1 MASRVGELVKRAV
14 RRAARKGDRIKCETQ
29 PHCYVKTKGDD
40 EFELVEDT
48 ATLRLLLTRFVRFS
62 PNRRLT
68 IRVDI
73 ERISWEEPEG
83 RIGSEKNSFTI
94 DMDERGRAFLL
105 HKTMPFTETW
115 EDDPKRVDD
124 TAGRIGKQVSD
135 AIIAVLKRVRDD
147 GQV

>member
-1 MASRVGELVKRAV
+1 
-14 RRAARKGDRIKCETQ
+14 
-29 PHCYVKTKGDD
+29 
-40 EFELVEDT
+40 
-48 ATLRLLLTRFVRFS
+48 
-62 PNRRLT
+62 
-68 IRVDI
+68 
-73 ERISWEEPEG
+73 
-83 RIGSEKNSFTI
+83 
-94 DMDERGRAFLL
+94 MDERGRAFLL